1 MLKMKKLFSV
11 VLLIIPTLLLAQ
23 AERYPMFKECE
34 NVVATDQKKCFF
46 EQTKQRFYKEF
57 KIPEKLEKEQFKG
70 LVNATFLVDNTGKFK
85 VIYVNSPYQELKAET
100 ERVFA
105 SFPIIQPAQ
114 FNNHAIEVRYI
125 LPITFPIGEDPAKV
139 ILEEDTKEDINEVVT
154 QQQLA
159 DSTFLETNSQ
169 LLIPFTHQK
178 YVAYDHAFNK
188 IKGAH
193 TASKPYIYADVSK
206 VYDFEKERKQF
217 LKPEIKS
224 WFGRKLWN
232 EHLLQ
237 VKKEDYWF
245 TLDFLVDVQLG
256 KDNSDRQNYT
266 YNNTRLARANG
277 GFGDKFSFSATVYES
292 QGRFAEYINE
302 FASNPDKD
310 TFKPVSSEGLV
321 PGRGKAKEF
330 GSGFDYPVAEGYMS
344 YTPNKFFNFRFGHG
358 KNFIGDG
365 YRSFL
370 LSDVASPYTYLKA
383 DVSFWRFKYTN
394 IWMWGLDVRENAT
407 LTNNREHLRKYV
419 AMHYLS
425 IRVSDRFTLGL
436 FEGAVSA
443 GDGGLDASFLN
454 PLMFYRS
461 VEFNRGEDVGNAVLG
476 TTMKYKFSDDVVGY
490 SQLLID
496 EFSFGNISN
505 LSDWR
510 NKFALQLGAK
520 WFNAFKVENLFLQ
533 GEFNYARPYTFAH
546 KNPVLN
552 YGHYSQPLGH
562 LWGAN
567 FWELVGITRYKKGR
581 WGGYGK
587 IIIGKK
593 GFDNPDNN
601 TSYGGNIYQ
610 SYDIRVSDTN
620 NSLAQGNTATI
631 FMLDAQGNYLLNP
644 SNDLSLFAGV
654 SYRKFD
660 IPQNT
665 NGYSA
670 GNNLWFRVGL
680 RADLFN
686 WYFDF

>member
-1 MLKMKKLFSV
+1 MKKLIFVLFS
-11 VLLIIPTLLLAQ
+11 LFPLALFSQ
-23 AERYPMFKECE
+23 SEKYPMFKECE
-34 NVVATDQKKCFF
+34 NVELNEQKECFYK
-46 EQTKQRFYKEF
+46 QTKEHFFKEF
-57 KIPEKLEKEQFKG
+57 KTPEIITKENYQEI
-70 LVNATFLVDNTGKFK
+70 VNVMFLVDVNGTFK
-85 VIYVNSPYQELKAET
+85 NLYVNSPYKELKTEV
-100 ERVFA
+100 ERVFTKLPKVKPA
-105 SFPIIQPAQ
+105 SY
-114 FNNHAIEVRYI
+114 NNHAVEMRFV
-125 LPITFPIGEDPAKV
+125 LPITFPLSSNPAEVK
-139 ILEEDTKEDINEVVT
+139 IQEEKKLDFKEVVT
-154 QQQLA
+154 QQKLA
-159 DSTFLETNSQ
+159 DSTFLEHNSQ
-169 LLIPFTHQK
+169 LLIPFTHQR
-178 YVAYDHAFNK
+178 YVDYEHALLK
-188 IKGAH
+188 SKEAH
-193 TASKPYIYADVSK
+193 TASKPYLYANINK
-206 VYDFEKERKQF
+206 VYNLEEEKKQF
-217 LKPEIKS
+217 LKPEKKS

-237 VKKEDYWF
+237 VKKKDYWF
-245 TLDFLVDVQLG
+245 TLDFLVDVQVG
-256 KDNSDRQNYT
+256 KDNSDSQNFT

-292 QGRFAEYINE
+292 QGQFAEYINE
-302 FASNPDKD
+302 FAANPDKE

-321 PGRGKAKEF
+321 PGRGKAKGF

-344 YTPNKFFNFRFGHG
+344 YTPNKFFNFQFGHG

-394 IWMWGLDVRENAT
+394 IWMWGLDVRENIAN
-407 LTNNREHLRKYV
+407 TNNREHLRKYI

-425 IRVSDRFTLGL
+425 IRLSDKFTLGL

-443 GDGGLDASFLN
+443 GQNGLDASFLN

-476 TTMKYKFSDDVVGY
+476 ATAKYKLSDNFMLY
-490 SQLLID
+490 SQLLVD
-496 EFSFGNISN
+496 EFSFGNLSN

-520 WFNAFKVENLFLQ
+520 WFDAFDVKNLFLQ

-552 YGHYSQPLGH
+552 YGHYSQPVGH

-567 FWELVGITRYKKGR
+567 FWEAVGIARYKTGR
-581 WGGYGK
+581 WSGYGK
-587 IIIGKK
+587 LIIGKK
-593 GFDNPDNN
+593 GFDKDDGTN
-601 TSYGGNIYQ
+601 YGGNIYQ
-610 SYDIRVSDTN
+610 SYETRVSDTN
-620 NSLAQGNTATI
+620 NSLAQGNSATI
-631 FMLDAQGNYLLNP
+631 FMIDAQGNYLLNP

-654 SYRKFD
+654 SYRNFEID
-660 IPQNT
+660 QNI
-665 NGYSA
+665 NGYSS
-670 GNNLWFRVGL
+670 GNNLWFTVGL